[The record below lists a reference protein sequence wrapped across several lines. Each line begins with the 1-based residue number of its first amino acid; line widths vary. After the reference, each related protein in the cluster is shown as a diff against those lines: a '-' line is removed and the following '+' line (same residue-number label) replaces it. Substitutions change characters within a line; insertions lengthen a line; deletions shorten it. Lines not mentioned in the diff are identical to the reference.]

1 MLGGWERYWDVSCF
15 QLPAVNT
22 RGNLGRNTVIGP
34 GLVSIDA
41 SLVKS
46 FPLGGTR
53 TLQVKIEAFNLP
65 NRANFAVP
73 SGRIA
78 FTGVGRRRLARDGAD
93 VGPHHIDGHD
103 VASDSGGREADVL
116 GCPRE
121 RVYSPCAGVVQGG

>member
-22 RGNLGRNTVIGP
+22 RGNLGRNSLIGP
-34 GLVSIDA
+34 RLVSLDA

-65 NRANFAVP
+65 NRANFGFHPDASPSPVSVP
-73 SGRIA
+73 
-78 FTGVGRRRLARDGAD
+78 TAR
-93 VGPHHIDGHD
+93 P
-103 VASDSGGREADVL
+103 
-116 GCPRE
+116 
-121 RVYSPCAGVVQGG
+121 